1 MLCGHANKYAGRP
14 KKAINHHYLCNFFC
28 RVHVEESA
36 DGRGRDLVFRSLQV
50 DDEGEYSCEAIID
63 GMNEKKIFYLK
74 VIGKK
79 NHSRNLVFMVSIG
92 DTVFFI
98 MQDNAKKSS
107 LFRNEM

>member
-1 MLCGHANKYAGRP
+1 M
-14 KKAINHHYLCNFFC
+14 
-28 RVHVEESA
+28 EESA

-79 NHSRNLVFMVSIG
+79 NHSSNFIISIG
-92 DTVFFI
+92 DAVFFI
-98 MQDNAKKSS
+98 MQDNAKNLLYLVMKC
-107 LFRNEM
+107 N